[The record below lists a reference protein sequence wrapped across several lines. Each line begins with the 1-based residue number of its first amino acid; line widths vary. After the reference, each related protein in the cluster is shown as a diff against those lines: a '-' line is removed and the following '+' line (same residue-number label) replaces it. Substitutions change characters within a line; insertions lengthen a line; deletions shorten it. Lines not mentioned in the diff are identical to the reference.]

1 MKKTEAALLKYSSIM
16 EHDERLNAWHFALM
30 NAILILGIRQ
40 GQDKI
45 INVSRSRIMKL
56 SCIATLPTYH
66 KYFRELQ
73 DMAYI
78 AYVPSYHPNYRSIV
92 KLLY

>member
-1 MKKTEAALLKYSSIM
+1 MKKKEATLLKYSAIM
-16 EHDERLNAWHFALM
+16 ERDERLNVWHSALI

-73 DMAYI
+73 EMGYI
-78 AYVPSYHPNYRSIV
+78 EYLPSYHPSYKSTV
-92 KLLY
+92 KLL

>member
-1 MKKTEAALLKYSSIM
+1 M
-16 EHDERLNAWHFALM
+16 ERDERLNAWHFAVM

-40 GQDKI
+40 GQENI

-56 SCIATLPTYH
+56 SCIATFPTYH
-66 KYFRELQ
+66 KYFRELKE
-73 DMAYI
+73 MGFI
-78 AYVPSYHPNYRSIV
+78 EYVPSYHPNYRSTV

>member
-1 MKKTEAALLKYSSIM
+1 MKGKAAALLQYSAMM
-16 EHDERLNAWHFALM
+16 EHDERLNVWHFALL

-40 GQDKI
+40 GQETTV
-45 INVSRSRIMKL
+45 NVSRSRIMKL
-56 SCIATLPTYH
+56 SGVATLPTYH

-73 DMAYI
+73 EMGYI
-78 AYVPSYHPNYRSIV
+78 EYVPSYHPNYKSTV